1 MQLNEVGQEMLQ
13 WDGINVAALLALE
26 RNPQAD
32 GQVSFRSRCNEDN
45 RNGRVFGGQL
55 LGQALRAAQATVTA
69 DRAPTLLQVLFAQ
82 GALADAPIEYCV
94 RTVQEGK
101 RFSSRQV
108 EARQGERMLIS
119 AHVTF
124 QLPVDGPDHAL
135 APHQPVPPPEQLESM
150 PALTGMPGL
159 AEGNWGGL
167 QKPCLEI
174 RVVDPEHH
182 LAVRNMT
189 PHASYWVKLR
199 EPLGDDPAVHAAA
212 LAYLSDYWANTAAMT
227 HHVPLKDV
235 IATMYVASLNH
246 SLWLHRTC
254 RADDWLLFSTESP
267 STHGERALTN
277 ARIYDRNGVLV
288 ASAAQ
293 ECLFAPRFPNTILSM
308 KGKHE

>member
-1 MQLNEVGQEMLQ
+1 MQLNEAGQEMLQ
-13 WDGINVAALLALE
+13 WDGISVAALLAVE
-26 RNPQAD
+26 RDPQAD

-55 LGQALRAAQATVTA
+55 MGQALRAAQVSVPA
-69 DRAPTLLQVLFAQ
+69 DRLPTCLQVLFAQ
-82 GALADAPIEYCV
+82 GALTGIPIEYRV

-124 QLPVDGPDHAL
+124 QLPVDGREHMQ
-135 APHQPVPPPEQLESM
+135 APHRLVPPPEQLKSM
-150 PALTGMPGL
+150 SALIGMPGL

-182 LAVRNMT
+182 LSVRNAT
-189 PHASYWVKLR
+189 PQASYWVKLR
-199 EPLGDDPAVHAAA
+199 EPLGDDPAMHAAA

-235 IATMYVASLNH
+235 IETMYVATLNH
-246 SLWLHRTC
+246 SLWLHRAC

-267 STHGERALTN
+267 SAQHERALTN

-293 ECLFAPRFPNTILSM
+293 ECLFAPRSPNTIN
-308 KGKHE
+308 ERQP